1 MAVTRL
7 EITRREPF
15 AHDYERIDGIVHFA
29 VDPSHPANATIV
41 DLDRAARDPSGQ
53 VRFWADFC
61 LLQPLRAERANRR
74 LLYYVVNRGRLNL
87 PFCRTAPQPEP
98 TDQLDA
104 GDGFLL
110 RHGWT
115 IAMCGWQW
123 DVDRRPGLLG
133 LEPPQALETVGGQ
146 ARPIQ
151 GQVAVRF
158 QPNEPHPDQLLSHM
172 PLHPPP
178 GRLSYAHK
186 PYPAADVDDPA
197 AVLTVR
203 ETFTGPPTVV
213 PRARWRF
220 ARQEGGRVVADDT
233 RVWLEG
239 GFQPGKVYE
248 VVYRTRICPV
258 VGTGLLAVR
267 DCASFLRY
275 DPASPAAGRIDHAYG
290 FGVSQC
296 GRFLRQYLLDAV
308 NLDEAGRPAYDGLLP
323 DVAGAR
329 RGQFNH
335 RYAQPSDP
343 HAPGF
348 AHLPPF
354 LTGELIAKQR
364 ARGGLPKV
372 IEINTSSEYWRSD
385 CSLIHTDEAG
395 TRDVEPPAEVRI
407 YHFAGTRHGSGTL
420 PMADASPTGARA
432 ANELTV
438 VDYSPLLRAALVS
451 LDRWVSEGV
460 GPPPSVFPRFADG
473 TAVPRE
479 VVLDK
484 LAAVPGVVPLD
495 RDALP
500 TLRRVDLGERA
511 ADGVGRFPAELG
523 APFPSFV
530 SDVDADGNEVAG
542 IRLPDLTVPV
552 GTHTGWVARHPS
564 TGGEGQLLDMM
575 GFTIPLP
582 ATPGQRQR
590 AADPRPAI
598 AERYRDRDDYLARV
612 RAAADALVER
622 RFLLAGDVDLVVA
635 LCAERYDAF
644 APSPALTSSPG
655 A

>member
-7 EITRREPF
+7 EITRRRPY
-15 AHDYERIDGIVHFA
+15 AHDYERLDGTIHFA
-29 VDPSHPANATIV
+29 VDPANAANRTIV
-41 DLDRAARDPSGQ
+41 DLAHAPRDESGR

-61 LLQPLRAERANRR
+61 LLQPARPERANRR

-87 PFCRTAPQPEP
+87 PLCRPAAQPEP
-98 TDQLDA
+98 SDELDP
-104 GDGFLL
+104 GDGLLL
-110 RHGWT
+110 RRGWT

-133 LEPPQALETVGGQ
+133 LEAPQALESVDGRE
-146 ARPIQ
+146 RPIQ

-158 QPNEPHPDQLLSHM
+158 QPNEPHSDQLLSHM

-178 GRLSYAHK
+178 GRLSYAHR
-186 PYPAADVDDPA
+186 PYPAADVDDPD

-203 ETFTGPPTVV
+203 ETFTGPAEVV

-220 ARQEGGRVVADDT
+220 ARDEGGRAVADDT

-267 DCASFLRY
+267 DCTSFLRH
-275 DPASPAAGRIDHAYG
+275 DPASPSAGRIDHAYG

-296 GRFLRQYLLDAV
+296 GRFLRQYLLDAL
-308 NLDEAGRPAYDGLLP
+308 NLDEDGRPAFDGVIP

-348 AHLPPF
+348 AHRPPF
-354 LTGELIAKQR
+354 LTGDLIAAQR
-364 ARGGLPKV
+364 AKGGLPKV
-372 IEINTSSEYWRSD
+372 IEVNTSSEYWRSD

-395 TRDVEPPAEVRI
+395 TRDVDPPSEVRI
-407 YHFAGTRHGSGTL
+407 YCIAGARHGSGAL
-420 PMADASPTGARA
+420 PMTDGSPTGARA

-438 VDYSPLLRAALVS
+438 VDYSALLRATLEN

-460 GPPPSVFPRFADG
+460 EPPPSVFPRIDDG

-479 VVLDK
+479 VVLEK
-484 LAAVPGVVPLD
+484 LARIPGVVPLEGD
-495 RDALP
+495 KLP
-500 TLRRVDLGERA
+500 TMRRVDLGERA
-511 ADGVGRFPAELG
+511 ADGVGRVPAGLG
-523 APFPSFV
+523 EPYPSRV
-530 SDVDADGNEVAG
+530 SDVDADGNEIAG

-564 TGGEGQLLDMM
+564 TGGAGQLLDMM
-575 GFTIPLP
+575 GLTVPLP
-582 ATPGQRQR
+582 ATAGARER
-590 AADPRPAI
+590 SADPRPAI

-612 RAAADALVER
+612 RAAAERLAAER
-622 RFLLAGDVDLVVA
+622 RILADDVDLVVG

-644 APSPALTSSPG
+644 APSPALAG
-655 A
+655 G